1 MDHDSQANKNK
12 GSERTTWHAGQG
24 TSWTSAGG
32 GHTCLKL
39 YTVDLPGGLQAGL
52 NDPLLPFREMMLWQ
66 LGSWR
71 RDRTASRYPTNIEK
85 MLLRLMNG
93 VLGAEETA
101 PALTEHTS
109 HLNVEAIGF

>member
-1 MDHDSQANKNK
+1 MLARPTKIK
-12 GSERTTWHAGQG
+12 GQKGLHG
-24 TSWTSAGG
+24 TPGWTSAGG
-32 GHTCLKL
+32 GHTCVKL
-39 YTVDLPGGLQAGL
+39 NTVDLPGGLQAGL
-52 NDPLLPFREMMLWQ
+52 NDPLLPFGEMMLWW